1 MSVLIKD
8 VKVEMMQFGVNA
20 NTLPK
25 RVTVCFPQVTVSY
38 MDSGKADRIV
48 FLDELSGRFKKSDY
62 RGKVVCGEFFVLI
75 FKAEWEIISPDGRL
89 LASMQPCGDV
99 IAADEDHFI
108 VRNGRV
114 ITAYDIEGKDVGS
127 RELTDEEIKQLD
139 GR

>member
-38 MDSGKADRIV
+38 MDSGKADRTV

-62 RGKVVCGEFFVLI
+62 LGKVVCGEFFVLV
-75 FKAEWEIISPDGRL
+75 FKQEWEIISPDGRL

-108 VRNGRV
+108 VRNGNV
-114 ITAYDIEGKDVGS
+114 ITAYDIDGTDVGS
-127 RELTDEEIKQLD
+127 RELTAEEIKQLACK
-139 GR
+139 

>member
-20 NTLPK
+20 DNLPK

-38 MDSGKADRIV
+38 MDSGKVDRIV

-62 RGKVVCGEFFVLI
+62 RGKVVCGEFFVLL
-75 FKAEWEIISPDGRL
+75 FKAEWEIISPDGKL
-89 LASMQPCGDV
+89 LTSMQPCGDV

-108 VRNGRV
+108 VRNSNV
-114 ITAYDIEGKDVGS
+114 ITAYDIDGTDIGS
-127 RELTDEEIKQLD
+127 RELTAEEIKQLACK
-139 GR
+139 